1 MKRAVLQL
9 LLLATAISAQAQEIT
24 NPIWRESWP
33 DPTVWQA
40 EDGNYY
46 AICTGMRR
54 TLVSKDLF
62 HWEVENSSVVDKDA
76 WGEMRQTGKY
86 FWAPDVVT
94 INGQRLLYIT
104 LYNSAKDS
112 SIGVLKEVAPN
123 NFEFHGVITQS
134 IETGILDTIDPEVVV
149 DNKSGKVWLF
159 FGSIGKIHRVE
170 LSSDG
175 LSLKKGAKYIHMA
188 GLSQKESRSRAK
200 VFEGC
205 YLHRRNGYWYMFVSA
220 GWYKDHTYKLLVGRS
235 RKLTGTFRDKE
246 GRLLTEGFAT
256 PVIVS
261 EKGDFFYG
269 PGHCGEIFTKDNRDY
284 IFYHCHNQEAKPH
297 QRPLMLQE
305 LKWDRRG
312 WPYVEGGKPR

>member
-1 MKRAVLQL
+1 MKRALLQL
-9 LLLATAISAQAQEIT
+9 LLFALAAVAQAQEFS

-46 AICTGMRR
+46 ALCTGLRR
-54 TLVSKDLF
+54 TLTSKDLF
-62 HWEVENSSVVDKDA
+62 NWEVMNNSVISPETR
-76 WGEMRQTGKY
+76 GEMRDVARH

-94 INGQRLLYIT
+94 IRGQRLLYIT

-112 SIGVLKEVAPN
+112 SIGVLKEVSPN
-123 NFEFHGVITQS
+123 NFEFHGVITRS
-134 IETGILDTIDPEVVV
+134 TETGIIDTIDPEVIV
-149 DNKSGKVWLF
+149 DEKRGKVWLF

-170 LSSDG
+170 LTSDG
-175 LSLKKGAKYIHMA
+175 LTLKKKAKYVHVA
-188 GLSQKESRSRAK
+188 GLAQKQSRSRAK

-235 RKLTGTFRDKE
+235 RKLTGTFRDRE
-246 GRLLTEGFAT
+246 GQPLTEGYAT

-284 IFYHCHNQEAKPH
+284 IFYHCHNRDVKPH
-297 QRPLMLQE
+297 MRPLMLQE
-305 LKWDRRG
+305 LKWDKRG
-312 WPYVEGGKPR
+312 WPYVEGGKPQ